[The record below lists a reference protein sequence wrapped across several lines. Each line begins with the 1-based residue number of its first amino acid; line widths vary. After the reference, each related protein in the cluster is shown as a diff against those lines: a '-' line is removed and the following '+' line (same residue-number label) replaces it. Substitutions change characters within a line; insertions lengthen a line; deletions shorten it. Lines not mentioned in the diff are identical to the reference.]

1 MENKDSGLLILI
13 KGAGEIASGIAFRL
27 HQEKYRVC
35 LTEIPYPLAVSRAT
49 AFTDVV
55 FDGYKTI
62 SQVTAE
68 LTPLSVKE
76 IHRVWLK
83 GNIPVVIDPDSRIL
97 RQLKPDVVIDARML
111 KQTADTRITDAGL
124 VIGIGMGFFASEDVH
139 IVVESND
146 RQGNLGKL
154 IFKGRAE
161 ENTGLP
167 IEVGGLSKER
177 VVWAPEDG
185 VFTSSSQIGEPVKAG
200 QEVARVNNISIRAPL
215 DGYLRSLLRD
225 GVTVTKGTK
234 LVEIDQVNEVKS
246 FYVIRE
252 KMWQV
257 GGSVLE
263 AIRQYKEQLK

>member
-1 MENKDSGLLILI
+1 MKNNGDSLVILI
-13 KGAGEIASGIAFRL
+13 KGAGEIASGIAYRV

-49 AFTDVV
+49 AFSDSI
-55 FDGYKTI
+55 FDGFKTI

-76 IHRVWLK
+76 INRVWLE
-83 GNIPVVIDPDSRIL
+83 GNIPVVIDPDTKIL
-97 RQLKPDVVIDARML
+97 HQLNPDVVIDARML
-111 KQTADTRITDAGL
+111 KQTADTKITDAGL
-124 VIGIGMGFFASEDVH
+124 VIGIGMGFFASKDVH

-154 IFKGRAE
+154 IFKGKAE

-167 IEVGGLSKER
+167 IEVGGLSRDR

-185 VFTSSSQIGEPVKAG
+185 IFTSSSQIGEPVKAG
-200 QEVARVNNISIRAPL
+200 QEVAKVNDIPIQAPL
-215 DGYLRSLLRD
+215 SGYLRGLLRD

-234 LVEIDQVNEVKS
+234 LVEVDSVNEVKS
-246 FYVIRE
+246 FYIVRE
-252 KMWQV
+252 KMWKV
-257 GGSVLE
+257 GGSVVE
-263 AIRQYKEQLK
+263 AIRQYQEHLK